1 VVSKPSQAAYQPF
14 QDRLYT
20 ILGTMSFL
28 MLGFT
33 AFGYYASGNLSEPI
47 TDLLMKLKSAHAG
60 DYTAHIDV
68 ARNDEFGDLART
80 FNDLK
85 GALGEK
91 DSSLNNEREL
101 FKLLVKD
108 LPVGMLLLGPKG
120 EYVDCNKALLGL
132 FGLGEERLAG
142 KTIFDS
148 DWALWH
154 EPMEDPKKA
163 HPIMIAYA
171 THQPI
176 KNVPIEI
183 AHSITGEK
191 AWLTINAEP
200 QISPDGGLK
209 SLICTFVDVTEPRLL
224 SESLS
229 LARYSLDSAPDEIH
243 WIASDGSFYFVN
255 SATCA
260 ALGYT
265 EEELLSMNVWDVD
278 PSFTPDNW
286 PARWKEFEEKRSAQ
300 FESKHIARDKAQY
313 PVNVRIDHIEFQGK
327 AYVCAFITNTAALK
341 RVEQRLSAIEADFS
355 AARQIAGIGN
365 WSYDI
370 ENEQVQCS
378 PEVNRIF
385 GLDSGKGL
393 TTYKGFMSL
402 IHPEDRERVQR
413 SMDDALSG
421 KKRLDVDFRFKG
433 VDGAV
438 RYVHCEGD
446 VVFDEAGKAGRI
458 RGLIHDTTELRRVEA
473 ERDELDH
480 RIGSERARLEAV
492 LRNMPAGIVIA
503 EAPSGKIRMV
513 NQRMDDIFRHKFP
526 LSSSIEDYGEWGVF
540 QVDGRRLEPEDMPV
554 ARSIR
559 LGEMVTGEEINF
571 LRGDGTWGLL
581 SMSSAPVCDN
591 EGRVVDAIATFFD
604 ITESKKAENALV
616 ESKASL
622 VKAHHIA
629 HLGNWVWYIENNE
642 MQYSDEM
649 CQIYGILPQAYG
661 ATFES
666 FLKLV
671 LPDDRESVRRSIT
684 AALNRKEAHS
694 IDFRIVRPDGRERIV
709 HSEGEVVSDGL
720 GKPIRMFGTIQDITD
735 RKQVEGALREAKMQA
750 ELYLDLISHD
760 INNMNQIGLGYLE
773 LAMQR
778 LSLDEDGTALLS
790 KPLDV
795 LKNSSTLID
804 NVRKTRLAI
813 TGELKMRPVDVGEI
827 LESVKNGYD
836 MIPQKDVSI
845 NYTPTKGSRVMA
857 NELLQDVMTNL
868 IDNAIKHSGRPVNIG
883 IGLEPAHAHGRDYY
897 IISIEDDGPGIP
909 DDNKSRIFERMIRG
923 DTKAKGSGLGL
934 YLVKTLVRSF
944 NGKVWVENRIAGDY
958 TKGSRFMIRLPAIKD
973 Q

>member
-1 VVSKPSQAAYQPF
+1 
-14 QDRLYT
+14 
-20 ILGTMSFL
+20 
-28 MLGFT
+28 
-33 AFGYYASGNLSEPI
+33 
-47 TDLLMKLKSAHAG
+47 
-60 DYTAHIDV
+60 
-68 ARNDEFGDLART
+68 
-80 FNDLK
+80 
-85 GALGEK
+85 
-91 DSSLNNEREL
+91 
-101 FKLLVKD
+101 
-108 LPVGMLLLGPKG
+108 
-120 EYVDCNKALLGL
+120 
-132 FGLGEERLAG
+132 
-142 KTIFDS
+142 
-148 DWALWH
+148 
-154 EPMEDPKKA
+154 
-163 HPIMIAYA
+163 
-171 THQPI
+171 
-176 KNVPIEI
+176 
-183 AHSITGEK
+183 
-191 AWLTINAEP
+191 
-200 QISPDGGLK
+200 
-209 SLICTFVDVTEPRLL
+209 
-224 SESLS
+224 
-229 LARYSLDSAPDEIH
+229 
-243 WIASDGSFYFVN
+243 
-255 SATCA
+255 
-260 ALGYT
+260 
-265 EEELLSMNVWDVD
+265 
-278 PSFTPDNW
+278 
-286 PARWKEFEEKRSAQ
+286 
-300 FESKHIARDKAQY
+300 
-313 PVNVRIDHIEFQGK
+313 
-327 AYVCAFITNTAALK
+327 
-341 RVEQRLSAIEADFS
+341 
-355 AARQIAGIGN
+355 
-365 WSYDI
+365 
-370 ENEQVQCS
+370 
-378 PEVNRIF
+378 
-385 GLDSGKGL
+385 
-393 TTYKGFMSL
+393 
-402 IHPEDRERVQR
+402 
-413 SMDDALSG
+413 
-421 KKRLDVDFRFKG
+421 
-433 VDGAV
+433 
-438 RYVHCEGD
+438 
-446 VVFDEAGKAGRI
+446 
-458 RGLIHDTTELRRVEA
+458 
-473 ERDELDH
+473 
-480 RIGSERARLEAV
+480 
-492 LRNMPAGIVIA
+492 
-503 EAPSGKIRMV
+503 
-513 NQRMDDIFRHKFP
+513 
-526 LSSSIEDYGEWGVF
+526 
-540 QVDGRRLEPEDMPV
+540 
-554 ARSIR
+554 
-559 LGEMVTGEEINF
+559 
-571 LRGDGTWGLL
+571 
-581 SMSSAPVCDN
+581 MSSAPVCDN

-813 TGELKMRPVDVGEI
+813 TGELKMRPIDVGEM
-827 LESVKNGYD
+827 LENIKNGYD
-836 MIPQKDVSI
+836 MIPQKDVFI